1 MVEQIK
7 RLNESCITTI
17 EEEGVA
23 PNVMFRVKTTYKD
36 DLLEETLVNAQEFIQ
51 MYRQLVMQKTQM
63 ARQLQQL
70 QMQNNQKI
78 WLTWPT
84 QIEAL
89 KRDVEAT
96 EKQETDQYLTPMKTV
111 TKLIPPSQL
120 QQMFRGLDAKALPA
134 MNAPP
139 MPATKAQRPRPV
151 KK

>member
-7 RLNESCITTI
+7 KLNESCVTTI

-23 PNVMFRVKTTYKD
+23 PNVMFRVKTIYKD
-36 DLLEETLVNAQEFIQ
+36 DLLEETLVNAQEFVQ

-63 ARQLQQL
+63 NRQLTQL
-70 QMQNNQKI
+70 QMQNNQKV

-89 KRDVEAT
+89 KRDVAST

-111 TKLIPPSQL
+111 MKLIPPPQL
-120 QQMFRGLDAKALPA
+120 QQMFRGLDAKALPT
-134 MNAPP
+134 NAPQKP
-139 MPATKAQRPRPV
+139 QIAPPKAPRPR
-151 KK
+151 K